1 MTNIPEDALENYAK
15 GMLENK
21 QQAEGLVN
29 RTVERKLGAAVKA
42 VVTLDEKTVTL
53 DEFNKAFEE

>member
-1 MTNIPEDALENYAK
+1 
-15 GMLENK
+15 MLKNK

-29 RTVERKLGAAVKA
+29 RTVERKLGAAVKNI
-42 VVTLDEKTVTL
+42 VTLDEKTVSL